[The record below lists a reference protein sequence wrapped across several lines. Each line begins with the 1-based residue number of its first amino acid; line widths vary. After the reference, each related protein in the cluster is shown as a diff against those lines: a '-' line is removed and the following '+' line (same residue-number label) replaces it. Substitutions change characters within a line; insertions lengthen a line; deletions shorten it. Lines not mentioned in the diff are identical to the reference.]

1 LKLCIVAVGHKMPAW
16 VSAGCNEYAKRMP
29 AEARIE
35 FVDIKPERR
44 PPGSTL
50 STPALRREAKRI
62 ESVLSPDWERVV
74 LDERGAALSSMQLAQ
89 RLQSWMAKGRDVA
102 FIIGGADGLEPSL
115 KTKATLTLSLS
126 PMTLPHGLVRVFL
139 AEQLY
144 RAISILYCHPYH
156 RR

>member
-1 LKLCIVAVGHKMPAW
+1 M
-16 VSAGCNEYAKRMP
+16 
-29 AEARIE
+29 
-35 FVDIKPERR
+35 
-44 PPGSTL
+44 
-50 STPALRREAKRI
+50 
-62 ESVLSPDWERVV
+62 LSPDWERVV